1 VSSHRSLLLL
11 SSLLLLAI
19 PSAAQDPAWES
30 WHGPVADG
38 WLGLRFGMGRFEVA
52 RRVESLGLKAENSR
66 AGTMRHQG
74 KLEKKSVQV
83 ITDFV
88 EDRQSGRIGRLHHI
102 ELIWPEVDL
111 TADRAYASFQA
122 VLSLL
127 ETRYG
132 PPFYEQNG
140 GRSTIIN
147 AGGRIL
153 QVYRGP
159 EMQAV
164 VEIESVA
171 RGRYNMRL
179 VLDSPQLHPDLPGGG

>member
-1 VSSHRSLLLL
+1 LP
-11 SSLLLLAI
+11 LLASLI
-19 PSAAQDPAWES
+19 LLALPASAQDPAWNN
-30 WHGPVADG
+30 WHGPLADG

-52 RRVESLGLKAENSR
+52 RRVEGLGLKSENSR
-66 AGTMRHQG
+66 TGTMRHQG
-74 KLEKKSVQV
+74 KLDKKSVQV
-83 ITDFV
+83 VTDFV
-88 EDRQSGRIGRLHHI
+88 EDRHSGRSGRLHHI

-111 TADRAYASFQA
+111 TADRAYGSFEA
-122 VLSLL
+122 VASLL
-127 ETRYG
+127 EARYG

-164 VEIESVA
+164 LEIESAA

-179 VLDSPQLHPDLPGGG
+179 VLDSPQLHPDLPGSR